1 MENKSSKSDTPVNV
15 FQKAMAQ
22 LQPSAIARLMPGREA
37 EAKEIRQ
44 AMLDTIESKTGGA
57 LFISGLPGTGK
68 TATVRHV
75 LHSLR
80 AARERAELKHEFDFI
95 EINAMKLSEPSH
107 AYKLVYFEL
116 TGQRRSPNDAQALL
130 DAYFAEPKGGRAATI
145 KPLLLL
151 IDEID
156 YMVTAKQQV
165 LYNFFNWTTRRHVP
179 LLVMGISNTINL
191 ADEALQAKVAS
202 RMGQRRVT
210 FTSYSREQLQAI
222 ISTRLDGL
230 EAFEPSVVRL
240 IAAKVASIC
249 GDARRA
255 LELCRT
261 AARVAMHAPRN
272 QRPQPPPPPPAAA
285 VGGVAGAAA
294 DGGESWQLV
303 HTLRGHLSDVYDI
316 AWRADS
322 GALCSGSTDNAV
334 FVWDMAR
341 TSSGSKA
348 ATTKIEA
355 HRLEGHT
362 HFVQGVAWDPRG
374 VFLCS
379 AASDRTV
386 RVYRRRTGGSDWHCS
401 HVIAKLDAPRSM
413 AIGLGKAVR
422 LFADETININSFF
435 RRLSWTPD
443 GSLLLV
449 PAGIAAVPAA
459 AAAVASSAPPPH
471 QHQQQQQQQQ
481 LHCVYVFARNALHRP
496 LMRLAAAPKP
506 FVCVRANPLC
516 FEPRPG
522 ADRAGRWLQLAYRMV
537 IAAATTDS
545 VLLYETD
552 SGGAPIALVKHA
564 HYAELTDLA
573 WSADGRQLV
582 VSSKDGYCS
591 LLTFDADELGRPSP
605 LVL

>member
-1 MENKSSKSDTPVNV
+1 MIFKTVQILWHEREPIFSCDFHSSGRLATCGGDNDVKIWWCQHATATATATPTPDADGDSNGDAVPFRFLASLSRHLKAVNV
-15 FQKAMAQ
+15 
-22 LQPSAIARLMPGREA
+22 
-37 EAKEIRQ
+37 
-44 AMLDTIESKTGGA
+44 
-57 LFISGLPGTGK
+57 
-68 TATVRHV
+68 VR
-75 LHSLR
+75 
-80 AARERAELKHEFDFI
+80 F
-95 EINAMKLSEPSH
+95 
-107 AYKLVYFEL
+107 
-116 TGQRRSPNDAQALL
+116 SPNGQWLASGSDDANVLLWQRVESAGAQA
-130 DAYFAEPKGGRAATI
+130 
-145 KPLLLL
+145 
-151 IDEID
+151 
-156 YMVTAKQQV
+156 
-165 LYNFFNWTTRRHVP
+165 
-179 LLVMGISNTINL
+179 
-191 ADEALQAKVAS
+191 
-202 RMGQRRVT
+202 
-210 FTSYSREQLQAI
+210 
-222 ISTRLDGL
+222 
-230 EAFEPSVVRL
+230 
-240 IAAKVASIC
+240 C
-249 GDARRA
+249 
-255 LELCRT
+255 
-261 AARVAMHAPRN
+261 
-272 QRPQPPPPPPAAA
+272 QPPPPPPAAA